1 MFPWRSCLSCP
12 GADRKRVASS
22 RSEAQISACVQEM
35 RGPHHDPPRGLLEWF
50 LGGSCGC
57 VVGPSQPQP
66 AMMGVS
72 LSQPHPKLCDI
83 PPPQL
88 GPALA
93 LLVGRL
99 WLKELSFA
107 APAES
112 CVRAGAALGLPFL
125 LYPFCFL

>member
-1 MFPWRSCLSCP
+1 M
-12 GADRKRVASS
+12 
-22 RSEAQISACVQEM
+22 
-35 RGPHHDPPRGLLEWF
+35 
-50 LGGSCGC
+50 
-57 VVGPSQPQP
+57 VGPRQPHP
-66 AMMGVS
+66 AMMAAS

-93 LLVGRL
+93 LFMDRL

-112 CVRAGAALGLPFL
+112 CVRAGAALGPPFL